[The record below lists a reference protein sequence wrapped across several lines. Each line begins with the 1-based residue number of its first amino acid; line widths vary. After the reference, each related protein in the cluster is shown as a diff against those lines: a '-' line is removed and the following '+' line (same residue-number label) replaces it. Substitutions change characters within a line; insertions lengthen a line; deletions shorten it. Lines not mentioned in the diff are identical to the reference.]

1 MSVGLMDSWRI
12 EVKAGEA
19 HSPAG
24 FGNSSTL
31 GRNHKEFT
39 FFFLKNRNKKSHV
52 ITVVKSQNYLG
63 TLYKDIL

>member
-31 GRNHKEFT
+31 GRIYI
-39 FFFLKNRNKKSHV
+39 FFFLTTRNKKSHV

-63 TLYKDIL
+63 PLYKDIL

>member
-1 MSVGLMDSWRI
+1 MSVGLTDSWRI

-39 FFFLKNRNKKSHV
+39 YFFNNQK
-52 ITVVKSQNYLG
+52 
-63 TLYKDIL
+63 